1 MDEKGL
7 DLECRLRVHV
17 VTVPKKVKKEKKKTE
32 VILKTTIQ

>member
-17 VTVPKKVKKEKKKTE
+17 VTVPKKVKKKTE